1 MNKLFIIILSLIIA
15 FSAAG
20 FVLAALNDNCCRD
33 TGADDCGTGEKC
45 YCEPSTDCDLND
57 IDKKVTAGK
66 AGTCAASGAVVLC
79 SPTKYTKIE
88 DLIESVGN
96 WIFFLGLAIVPLMV
110 VIAGAMIL
118 SSAGNPETVT
128 TGKNMLIWT
137 MVGVGVIFISKS
149 LYAIIK
155 MALGVT

>member
-33 TGADDCGTGEKC
+33 TGADACGTGEKC

-57 IDKKVTAGK
+57 TDKKVIAGK

-79 SPTKYTKIE
+79 SPTRYTKIE
-88 DLIESVGN
+88 DLRESVGDF
-96 WIFFLGLAIVPLMV
+96 IFFLGLAIVPLMV

>member
-20 FVLAALNDNCCRD
+20 FVLAALNDNCCKD
-33 TGADDCGTGEKC
+33 TGCGTGEKC
-45 YCEPSTDCDLND
+45 YCEPSTDCALSADA
-57 IDKKVTAGK
+57 DKKVTAGK

-79 SPTKYTKIE
+79 SPTRYTKIE
-88 DLIESVGN
+88 DLIESVGDF
-96 WIFFLGLAIVPLMV
+96 IFFLGLAIVPLMV

>member
-57 IDKKVTAGK
+57 TDKKVIAGK

-79 SPTKYTKIE
+79 SPTRYTKIE
-88 DLIESVGN
+88 DLIESVGDF
-96 WIFFLGLAIVPLMV
+96 IFFLGLAIVPLMV